1 MLEIIAVGLECYSL
15 DDVKSCNTIR
25 ICYYKYNA
33 YYSKGAS
40 VK

>member
-1 MLEIIAVGLECYSL
+1 MLRYHSCTLDDKNL
-15 DDVKSCNTIR
+15 DDVKSCNTIKDLLTV
-25 ICYYKYNA
+25 IYA

>member
-1 MLEIIAVGLECYSL
+1 MLEIIAVVIVL
-15 DDVKSCNTIR
+15 DDIKSCNTIR

-33 YYSKGAS
+33 YYSKGTS